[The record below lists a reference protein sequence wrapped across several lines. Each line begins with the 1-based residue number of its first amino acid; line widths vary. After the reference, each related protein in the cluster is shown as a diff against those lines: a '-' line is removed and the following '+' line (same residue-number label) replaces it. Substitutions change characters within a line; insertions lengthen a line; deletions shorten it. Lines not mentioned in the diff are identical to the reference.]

1 MTSSTPVA
9 EAARGIE
16 PKRERG
22 RQRVAAIQDAAVAV
36 FTEKGYDAATMTEI
50 AARASTAIG
59 SLYRFFPTKEALAE
73 ALLLRYAQQAKNGLA
88 ELEQQ
93 VPEMTLAAVADALVD
108 FMLLLQSQRSFAVA
122 LVDARSGSDD
132 HRRRFREAMR
142 GGVADILSRAIAH
155 LKPAKAKVMAIV
167 LIHMLKGVASIA
179 NEEPSARAVLMAEL
193 RDLVRLYLVAAAQRA
208 DGK

>member
-22 RQRVAAIQDAAVAV
+22 RQRVAAILDAAVAV

-73 ALLLRYAQQAKNGLA
+73 ALLLRYALQAKNGLA

-93 VPEMTLAAVADALVD
+93 VPEMTLEAVADALVD

-193 RDLVRLYLVAAAQRA
+193 RDLVRLYLVAAAERA

>member
-1 MTSSTPVA
+1 MTPSTPVA
-9 EAARGIE
+9 QPARPIE

-22 RQRVAAIQDAAVAV
+22 RQRVAAIMDAAVAV

-50 AARASTAIG
+50 AARSSTAIG

-93 VPEMTLAAVADALVD
+93 VPEMTLEAVADALVD
-108 FMLLLQSQRSFAVA
+108 FVLVLQSQRSFAVA

-132 HRRRFREAMR
+132 HRKRFREAMR
-142 GGVADILSRAIAH
+142 SGVAGILSRAIAH
-155 LKPAKAKVMAIV
+155 LKPARTKVMAIV

-193 RDLVRLYLVAAAQRA
+193 RDLVRLYLVSASQRV